1 MFNKILISCAVLLL
15 TISVRADELTINPG
29 HPENYT
35 VVKGDTLWDIS
46 ARFLQ
51 EPWRW
56 PEIWGDNP
64 QIYNPH
70 LIYPGDI
77 VSLLYE
83 DGEPVLNLER
93 GTSQLVTGRNVKLYP
108 TIISTQNAEAIQSI
122 PIDAI
127 QQFLEQSIVLDE
139 NEIEQWPY
147 IVSNYDGHL
156 MASSGDIIY
165 VRDIPKESKIVK
177 YSIYRKG
184 ASYVAP
190 KKAHEK
196 VEGEI
201 LGFEALYIG
210 DATIQK
216 RGDPASAII
225 TIADKEVMK
234 GDRLFPHTNEGF
246 TNEFVPRTTNSVM
259 KGSILSVLDGVSEIS
274 QYQVVVLNLGKEQG
288 LEVGNILGVY
298 QSDYVVEDRIGPNIK
313 KDNSQKDTEITKES
327 NDANGGLTKILVQAV
342 DATIRSGL
350 DVIGGI
356 NSFEES
362 YLAIANKQA
371 KSKNVSL
378 PEEYVG
384 VVMVLKTFSKVSYAM
399 VMEAKRPMHVLDTI
413 RSL

>member
-1 MFNKILISCAVLLL
+1 
-15 TISVRADELTINPG
+15 
-29 HPENYT
+29 
-35 VVKGDTLWDIS
+35 
-46 ARFLQ
+46 LQ
-51 EPWRW
+51 
-56 PEIWGDNP
+56 
-64 QIYNPH
+64 
-70 LIYPGDI
+70 
-77 VSLLYE
+77 
-83 DGEPVLNLER
+83 R
-93 GTSQLVTGRNVKLYP
+93 GSSQLVTGRNIKLYP

-147 IVSNYDGHL
+147 IISSYDGHL

-165 VRDIPKESKIVK
+165 VSDIPKESKIVK

-190 KKAHEK
+190 KQAHGK
-196 VEGEI
+196 VAGEI

-210 DATIQK
+210 DAIIQK

-234 GDRLFPHTNEGF
+234 GDRLFPHTNEGR
-246 TNEFVPRTTNSVM
+246 TNEFVPRTTINVM
-259 KGSILSVLDGVSEIS
+259 KGTILSVLDGVSEIS

-288 LEVGNILGVY
+288 LEVGNVLGVY
-298 QSDYVVEDRIGPNIK
+298 QSGYVVKDTIGPNIK
-313 KDNSQKDTEITKES
+313 KDNSQKDTEITRK
-327 NDANGGLTKILVQAV
+327 NDDTNDGLSKLLVRAV
-342 DATIRSGL
+342 DAIISGV
-350 DVIGGI
+350 D
-356 NSFEES
+356 SFDES
-362 YLAIANKQA
+362 YPVIANKQA

-399 VMEAKRPMHVLDTI
+399 VMEAKGPMHVLDTI